1 MFAHILPANIGKV
14 MNSWKQPFP
23 PLIPHGPANAEYSG
37 IRCGYVFL
45 LSVLFAG
52 VIAVAITATMLMLG
66 WLAIANSQ
74 IMQQSSK
81 ALMLA
86 QSCAEHALLQLYED
100 NTYAGLESIT
110 NFDGTCAILR
120 VGGAG
125 NENRTVCIEGTSGA
139 STRRLEIV
147 LQRLLPSV
155 LVYSWQ
161 EVKMFT
167 SCTYD

>member
-1 MFAHILPANIGKV
+1 MMFARA
-14 MNSWKQPFP
+14 
-23 PLIPHGPANAEYSG
+23 
-37 IRCGYVFL
+37 RCGYVFL
-45 LSVLFAG
+45 LSVLFVG

-81 ALMLA
+81 ALTLA
-86 QSCAEHALLQLYED
+86 ETCAEHALLQLYED
-100 NTYAGLESIT
+100 NTYDGLESVT
-110 NFDGTCAILR
+110 NSDGICAILR

-161 EVKMFT
+161 EVKVFT